1 MHTRELIDLAAIV
14 SVHGP
19 VVVWDAGAISDRSIE
34 DYWTASKCRLDR
46 WGRALKSLSVKLADA
61 QPAPGCRISQQ
72 VRGVLEE
79 ILTGEILTR
88 VWAAV
93 MCAYD
98 RHRGTDLMEPVVR
111 SVLIGHLEARHRV
124 LTLLVSGSGIDAEQA
139 VKFNRL
145 RRRTERWTDMLVGYL
160 AGLHDVSEFAIDP
173 ERAEE
178 FAEDLSYRSRLPGG
192 RHAWPLVQASL
203 RAGFSQGLAATS
215 PNADLNRKIAA
226 AILSCLPPEVFDGT
240 GLFRSI
246 WMVRLTNATSDV
258 QGMIDQLIR
267 SPRPHHS
274 DTAAIPDSRRSVD
287 RIRRFGP

>member
-14 SVHGP
+14 SIHGP
-19 VVVWDAGAISDRSIE
+19 VLVRDAGVISDTSIE

-46 WGRALKSLSVKLADA
+46 WGRALKSLSVKLANA
-61 QPAPGCRISQQ
+61 QPTSGCRTSQQ

-88 VWAAV
+88 VWTTV

-111 SVLIGHLEARHRV
+111 SILIGHLEARHRV
-124 LTLLVSGSGIDAEQA
+124 LTLLVNGSGIDTEQA
-139 VKFNRL
+139 VKLNRL
-145 RRRTERWTDMLVGYL
+145 RQRTERWTDMLVGYL
-160 AGLHDVSEFAIDP
+160 AGVHDISEFAIDP

-192 RHAWPLVQASL
+192 RHAWPLIQASL
-203 RAGFSQGLAATS
+203 RSGFSKGLAPTS
-215 PNADLNRKIAA
+215 PNADLNQKIAA
-226 AILSCLPPEVFDGT
+226 SILSCLPPEVFDGT

-246 WMVRLTNATSDV
+246 WMTRLSNVTSDT
-258 QGMIDQLIR
+258 QGMIDQLIGA
-267 SPRPHHS
+267 PQPHHA
-274 DTAAIPDSRRSVD
+274 DTAASLGSRPSVD